1 MIAADMDAAA
11 VPEETTAAVD
21 VDVPEEAGA
30 TADAAVRDG
39 MDASYQLRN
48 MLRIAHTSQ
57 PNNKDLLSHLSRSC
71 CPASRCP

>member
-1 MIAADMDAAA
+1 VDTDAAA
-11 VPEETTAAVD
+11 VLEETAGAVD
-21 VDVPEEAGA
+21 ADAPVAAGA
-30 TADAAVRDG
+30 IADAVVRDV
-39 MDASYQLRN
+39 MDANYQLRN